1 MKALIV
7 GAGIGG
13 LTTAIALRQAG
24 IDVVVLER
32 AAELKEAGAG
42 LLLGANAIKVLDRL
56 GLGDEVREI
65 GAPTMVGNLFSWRGE
80 ELVSLSADQVERL
93 VGAESFAV
101 HRADLQPVLLRSLGD
116 DHSHGP
122 VRLDAELVSFAQ
134 DGKGVRAFLADGG
147 EERADLLVGA
157 DGIHSKIRS
166 DLHGCQAP
174 IYAGYTAWR
183 GVVDYQE
190 ELLSQGGGFESW
202 GRGTRF
208 GCARMGGGRM
218 YWFATR
224 NTPEGGDD
232 GPAGGRQTLLNMFRD
247 WHEPVL
253 DLISATPEEDIRR
266 DDVYDR
272 KPVKRWGEGRVTLL
286 GDAAH
291 PMTPN
296 LGQGACQ
303 AIEDAFELAAA
314 FAGCLRERARV
325 EDALGLYELR
335 RTRRTAA
342 VVRLSRR
349 MGQVGQLENPWL
361 CRLRDAAA
369 KRMPDSF
376 QRRQLQMVLGY
387 EP

>member
-13 LTTAIALRQAG
+13 LTAAISLRQTG
-24 IDVVVLER
+24 IDVTVLER
-32 AAELKEAGAG
+32 AEELKEAGAG
-42 LLLGANAIKVLDRL
+42 LLLGANAIKVLDKL
-56 GLGDEVREI
+56 GLGDAVREI

-80 ELVSLSADQVERL
+80 KLVSLSADQVERL

-101 HRADLQPVLLRSLGD
+101 HRADLQTILLESLAEK
-116 DHSHGP
+116 P
-122 VRLDAELVSFAQ
+122 VRLGAELVGLAQ
-134 DGKGVRAFLADGG
+134 DEKGVRAFLADGG
-147 EERADLLVGA
+147 EESADLLVGA
-157 DGIHSKIRS
+157 DGIYSKIRN
-166 DLHGCQAP
+166 DLHGRQNP
-174 IYAGYTAWR
+174 IYTGYTAWR
-183 GVVDYQE
+183 GVVDYQN

-224 NTPEGGDD
+224 NAPEGGDD
-232 GPAGGRQTLLNMFRD
+232 GPAGGRRKLLDMFRG
-247 WHEPVL
+247 WHEPVV
-253 DLISATPEEDIRR
+253 DLISATPEENIRR
-266 DDVYDR
+266 DDVYDL

-286 GDAAH
+286 GDAVH

-303 AIEDAFELAAA
+303 AIEDAFELA
-314 FAGCLRERARV
+314 GCLQERPKV
-325 EDALGLYELR
+325 EAALGLYEAR

-342 VVRLSRR
+342 IVRLSRR

-361 CRLRDAAA
+361 CWLRDTAA
-369 KRMPDSF
+369 KRMPDGL